1 MANHHS
7 ILATRTSWLYE
18 WAAEQQ
24 HWAHTMDQTWPG
36 CFVCVCVLVTQSCL
50 TLCAPMDCNLPGSSV
65 RSPGKNTGVGN
76 HSLLQGIFSTQGLN
90 LGVLHCRQILYRL
103 SLQRKPHVVFYLSF
117 MINLWVVT
125 IIPISQRSDLPKV
138 TQLVLEE
145 RSETALLVSFQYH
158 SLFFTNMPGKLPSS
172 SSSFLCPEQSANS
185 VTSFWVFAQILPFS
199 YNSISL

>member
-1 MANHHS
+1 MLSVVVQLPIYTIMRFSWQVYWGGLPFPPLVNHVLPELS
-7 ILATRTSWLYE
+7 TMTLPSW
-18 WAAEQQ
+18 
-24 HWAHTMDQTWPG
+24 
-36 CFVCVCVLVTQSCL
+36 V
-50 TLCAPMDCNLPGSSV
+50 
-65 RSPGKNTGVGN
+65 
-76 HSLLQGIFSTQGLN
+76 
-90 LGVLHCRQILYRL
+90 VLHGIA
-103 SLQRKPHVVFYLSF
+103 HSF

-145 RSETALLVSFQYH
+145 QSVTALLVSFQYH